1 MNYLHIRLP
10 SYPTILPLQHYSKHL
25 TVYNSHFCVLKCQF
39 IICIL
44 WLYPLFSFPGISRKM
59 NNSSQN
65 NMMLRGGIV
74 LPALSEKAISQKLSS
89 PKRNMSTKMSTKVM
103 ESLDE
108 EMPVL
113 SKAPVTQFIE
123 SPAEVAMFNQSASAS
138 TKVVDSSSSEEAATI
153 TTPTMNVNSGLDL
166 KKEDGRKTDNTVQI
180 NDQVQSVG
188 EQQSTPSL
196 NLDDLAT
203 RNISELL
210 STGALIESVPTT
222 ILSGPNMID
231 SHGSIDN
238 LTDPTNSS
246 VVMVVALVPSE
257 AKPDLLISP
266 DLLLTSSA
274 AWQSEKLTN
283 WWQEEEEKKKAE
295 GNDKQQVLQP
305 LPEIAEGKNE
315 LQVQQPLPEE
325 SSPPQLPPQPQP
337 KQQEEEESQK
347 QPAQPQP
354 TQPQPTRDVKAK
366 PRTKMSKKDF
376 DKYTN
381 ALIIHMIEWNRANPD
396 AMGYPLPGTYSHR
409 N

>member
-1 MNYLHIRLP
+1 
-10 SYPTILPLQHYSKHL
+10 
-25 TVYNSHFCVLKCQF
+25 
-39 IICIL
+39 
-44 WLYPLFSFPGISRKM
+44 M

-65 NMMLRGGIV
+65 NMMLRGGLV

-108 EMPVL
+108 EVPVL
-113 SKAPVTQFIE
+113 SKAPFTQTIE
-123 SPAEVAMFNQSASAS
+123 SPVEVALFNQSSSSSA
-138 TKVVDSSSSEEAATI
+138 KVVDSSSSSSSKEATI
-153 TTPTMNVNSGLDL
+153 TTPTQNVNSGLDL
-166 KKEDGRKTDNTVQI
+166 KKEDERKTDNTVQI

-196 NLDDLAT
+196 KLDDVAT
-203 RNISELL
+203 GNVNEPTGNVNELL

-222 ILSGPNMID
+222 TLSGPNVID

-238 LTDPTNSS
+238 LTDPVNSS
-246 VVMVVALVPSE
+246 MVMVASVPSE

-305 LPEIAEGKNE
+305 LPEIAEGKDE
-315 LQVQQPLPEE
+315 LQNQQPLPEE
-325 SSPPQLPPQPQP
+325 LSPPQLPPQPQP

-347 QPAQPQP
+347 QPAQTQPQP